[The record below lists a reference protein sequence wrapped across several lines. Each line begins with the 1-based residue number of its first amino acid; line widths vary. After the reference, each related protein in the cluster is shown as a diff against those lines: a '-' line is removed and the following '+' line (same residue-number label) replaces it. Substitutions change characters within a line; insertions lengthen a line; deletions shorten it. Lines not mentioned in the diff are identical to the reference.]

1 MFEIFQYEFIQRAI
15 ISGIAISI
23 SCSLLGLFLI
33 LKRYSLFGDAMA
45 HVAFGGLSLGLFLKT
60 NPVWMSFV
68 VSILGGLAIVKLSSS
83 KRVYSDSSIA
93 VLLSFGLGMGLVL
106 IGLSGGFSIDI
117 NSYLFGSILLV
128 NSEETIISI
137 SISLVIVT
145 FIILF
150 YRRLVYL
157 VFNEE
162 QARVSGL
169 NVTFLNYLFIVLTTV
184 SIVNSIRLIGI
195 LMVSSLLVISNV
207 ASLLLGYGFK
217 KTMIISVFFSI
228 LSVTMGIVLSYEIDV
243 PPSGMIVIILT
254 AIFFTTSVSKYFYKR
269 LTQSKTDKDNDDNKS
284 NDIGIPKTA
293 NDPI

>member
-15 ISGIAISI
+15 ISGIAISV

-33 LKRYSLFGDAMA
+33 LKRFSLFGDAMA
-45 HVAFGGLSLGLFLKT
+45 HVAFGGVSLGLFLKS
-60 NPVWMSFV
+60 NPVWVSFI

-128 NSEETIISI
+128 NYEETIISI
-137 SISLVIVT
+137 SFSLVIVT

-162 QARVSGL
+162 QAKVSGL
-169 NVTFLNYLFIVLTTV
+169 NITFLNYLFIVLTTI

-207 ASLLLGYGFK
+207 ASLLLSYGFK
-217 KTMIISVFFSI
+217 KTMIISVVYSV

-254 AIFFTTSVSKYFYKR
+254 AIFFITSVSKYFYNR
-269 LTQSKTDKDNDDNKS
+269 LTQKESDRDNDDNKQ
-284 NDIGIPKTA
+284 NDIGITKTA
-293 NDPI
+293 NDPV